1 MNTVDRI
8 PFNKKIDLSNYNVI
22 IFPYDEDMNPIDE
35 FYINNNIGRDK
46 FLIQRKLINILDK
59 ETIKIKKLNMNTDIM
74 YIKFSYYDSKKEFIN
89 CYKLM
94 INNIK
99 MNEYKKVLIPII
111 NPFKFGYSLMD
122 GIDITREILNELQEL
137 YYDNNIELL
146 DITSY
151 LTKN

>member
-22 IFPYDEDMNPIDE
+22 IFPYDEDMNPIDD

-74 YIKFSYYDSKKEFIN
+74 YIKFSYYDSKEEFIN